1 MANAYEVVMESRKQL
16 VDKMIRLMEQGV
28 VFTKPLW
35 EQGAILPYNPF
46 TNVRY
51 RGGNRFRLLDAVTEN
66 GYQDPRWGT
75 FLQYQKKG
83 YSIRKGEKGILCEKW
98 IFEKEIREKNPEGKM
113 ELKKVPLERPMV
125 SYFVVFNGEQV
136 KDFPSYR
143 PRELPPTELQDL
155 TERLKSVSECPVVE
169 CAQTRAY
176 YSLTEDRIT
185 LPLPGMFKDDASYLK
200 TLLHE
205 MGHSTGHPDRLNRD
219 LGQPFGSEAYARE
232 ELRAEIGSL
241 FLGQEL
247 GVKLDAEHYQDH
259 SNYLSS
265 WLSVL
270 KKDYQE
276 FFRAC
281 ADAEK
286 IADRITEQYEREYF
300 PRNLIPEEEI
310 PEHPRQRKKLVKV
323 PGR

>member
-1 MANAYEVVMESRKQL
+1 MANAYETVMGSRKQL
-16 VDKMIRLMEQGV
+16 VEKIIRLMEQGI

-35 EQGAILPYNPF
+35 EKGAVLPYNPF
-46 TNVRY
+46 TKVRY
-51 RGGNRFRLLDAVTEN
+51 RGGNRFRLLDAVTEK

-83 YSIRKGEKGILCEKW
+83 YSIRKGEKGTLCEKW
-98 IFEKEIREKNPEGKM
+98 IFEEEIREKNLEGKI
-113 ELKKVPLERPMV
+113 EIKKVKLERPMV

-136 KDFPSYR
+136 KDFPPYQ
-143 PRELPPTELQDL
+143 PRELPPTDLQDL
-155 TERLKSVSECPVVE
+155 ADRLKSVSECSIVE
-169 CAQTRAY
+169 YAQTRACY
-176 YSLTEDRIT
+176 ILTLDRII
-185 LPLPGMFKDDASYLK
+185 LPLPGMFKDQASYVK

-205 MGHSTGHPDRLNRD
+205 MGHSTGHPSRLNRD

-232 ELRAEIGSL
+232 ELRAELGSL

-247 GVKLDAEHYQDH
+247 GVKLEAEHYQDH
-259 SNYLSS
+259 SNYLFS

-281 ADAEK
+281 ADAER
-286 IADRITEQYEREYF
+286 IADRITEQYERKYS
-300 PRNLIPEEEI
+300 PRNPVPEEEI